1 MTPLFPHISFLQMFQ
16 NRKRFLEDAE
26 TLKDRSLSAAEI
38 KFATEFSVLKNTY
51 ERELDD
57 LRCLLEG
64 ENKEVERE
72 VHRVREE
79 LENLIEKNKENEEII
94 QKQKQIEKEK
104 IKERDEVREKE
115 KVKERDE
122 VREKEEIIQKQKQ
135 IFLLE
140 KEKVKERDEVRE
152 KEKSKEKEIEIELR
166 EEMHVA
172 LQALRCELVAK
183 HAIEIHE
190 KDLERDIAHR
200 ETISD
205 NASAIRLLRDEYERD
220 ADSALKEQE
229 EQLRREAR
237 GDGYSFA
244 ILLFE
249 T

>member
-79 LENLIEKNKENEEII
+79 LENLIEKNKEN
-94 QKQKQIEKEK
+94 
-104 IKERDEVREKE
+104 
-115 KVKERDE
+115 
-122 VREKEEIIQKQKQ
+122 EEIIQKQKQ